1 MVLMDSFV
9 WLISREC
16 LKKKGDTVLVSCN
29 PEDESF
35 EIPSTIFGIP
45 VRDLNLFGIEIWIIF
60 ASNTEI
66 CRVNMDTV
74 WAEFVF
80 QGAFRNDFVKQFCG
94 SIFCNC
100 IECSNEQIIIDL
112 IPADTGTKK
121 PTYGNIIEKFWK
133 KIKTAFNESQSV
145 ERHCFHALGMTQVVM
160 PVFRNC
166 FLYYFWYPKRIESP
180 RDNTEMTDRSDGFI
194 IKSINYFTF

>member
-1 MVLMDSFV
+1 MDSFV

-80 QGAFRNDFVKQFCG
+80 QEAFCD
-94 SIFCNC
+94 
-100 IECSNEQIIIDL
+100 DL
-112 IPADTGTKK
+112 IEELCRPVLCNGVKGPAQYIVVEMIPVYPRTKK
-121 PTYGNIIEKFWK
+121 STNRNIVEKFGEK
-133 KIKTAFNESQSV
+133 VKSAFNE
-145 ERHCFHALGMTQVVM
+145 
-160 PVFRNC
+160 P
-166 FLYYFWYPKRIESP
+166 
-180 RDNTEMTDRSDGFI
+180 
-194 IKSINYFTF
+194 